1 MSIPLLA
8 TKLFIPPVRRELVPR
23 PRLVERLNAGLQRK
37 LTLISAPAG
46 FGKTTL
52 LAEWIATPIPSPS
65 PVERGRGERV
75 GVCWL
80 SLDKGDNDPAR
91 FWAYF
96 IAALQTI
103 HKGLGAT
110 ALAALQ
116 STQPPASE
124 ALLTSLLNEIA
135 AVPAPFALVLDDF
148 HVITA
153 PQVHEQIVFLL
164 EHLPPP
170 MHLIIASRADPPWPL
185 ARLRARGEISELR
198 ATDLRFTPEEA
209 AAFLNT
215 AMGLDLS
222 PEDVTALE
230 ERTEGWIVGL
240 QMAAISV
247 QGRRQVAGSDVTT
260 FIQAFTGSNRFVL
273 DYLVEE
279 VLAQQ
284 TPAIQEFLL
293 QTSILEQMTASL
305 CDAVLGQEVAE
316 VGGGGET
323 APASLPLDSSAV
335 LAYLERANLFVIPLD
350 DERRWY
356 RYHHL
361 FADLLHNR
369 LQQTQP
375 DQVPILHRRASE
387 WYDRNG
393 LTVDA
398 VSHALA
404 TGDVERVA
412 HLVEE
417 NALTMIYHGQL
428 ATLVGWLQALPAPV
442 MRSRPWLSIAQ
453 AWTLAYS
460 GALEAAETA
469 LRDAEEALTPA
480 PAGEADL
487 AAGARRERIAG
498 HAATIRGY
506 RAMLTGDMARAAEL
520 TRQAMAH
527 LPPDDLKT
535 RGFAALI
542 LGVALGM
549 SGDLEAGTRILSEAA
564 RTQAAGDRLLTTMI
578 LSDLAGLQYL
588 QGQLHAAAATCQEA
602 LQLMNAHARRSG
614 RQSPVVGFVY
624 SRLSRVLCEWND
636 LKAAIRYAREAV
648 KLGQQWGQKDSLAI
662 AYSYLAQALRAAGN
676 LGEALQASQ
685 QARQVA
691 GDYSSSE
698 EAQRAGLEMAIRL
711 LQGDVATAARWAEER
726 GLSVRDKLDLSR
738 MAEYGTLASIL
749 IAQGQLDAA
758 WILLE
763 RLLQVAEAAGAVSYE
778 IGILVLQVK
787 ALQARGEAERA
798 LDTLERA
805 LRLAEPEGYVRVFIN
820 EGEAMGKLL
829 RQAAERGI
837 APAYVGRLLAALAP
851 ESGQVPRPGRA
862 TLAEPL
868 SERELEV
875 LRLLTTGLSSTEMA
889 QELIV
894 SVNTVRS
901 HVKSIYA
908 KLNVHGRL
916 AAVQRAKELGLLSAQ
931 YPNLAQISGQVASA
945 DVIK

>member
-1 MSIPLLA
+1 MSTPLLT

-52 LAEWIATPIPSPS
+52 LAQAIADFRFSIADLGLRSGGDARIANRQS
-65 PVERGRGERV
+65 QIENPVA
-75 GVCWL
+75 WL

-96 IAALQTI
+96 IAALQTM

-116 STQPPASE
+116 SAQPPASE
-124 ALLTSLLNEIA
+124 ALLTSLINEIA
-135 AVPAPFALVLDDF
+135 ATPAPFALVLDDF

-153 PQVHEQIVFLL
+153 QPVHDQVVFLL
-164 EHLPPP
+164 DNLPPQ

-215 AMGLDLS
+215 TMGLDLS
-222 PEDVTALE
+222 PADVTALE

-247 QGRRQVAGSDVTT
+247 QGRRQAAGSDVST
-260 FIQAFTGSNRFVL
+260 FIQAFAGSNRFVL
-273 DYLVEE
+273 DYLAEE

-293 QTSILEQMTASL
+293 QTSILEQMTDSL
-305 CDAVLGQEVAE
+305 CAAVLEAGEQRL
-316 VGGGGET
+316 ET
-323 APASLPLDSSAV
+323 AQLSATELPSQAILQ
-335 LAYLERANLFVIPLD
+335 YLEKANLFVVPLD

-361 FADLLHNR
+361 FADLLQNQ
-369 LQQTQP
+369 LKQTQP
-375 DQVPILHRRASE
+375 DQVPILHLRASE

-393 LTVDA
+393 MIADA

-404 TGDVERVA
+404 AGDVERVA

-417 NALTMIYHGQL
+417 SALTMIYHGQL
-428 ATLVGWLQALPAPV
+428 TTLVGWLQALPAPV
-442 MRSRPWLSIAQ
+442 LRSRPWLSIAQ

-460 GALEAAETA
+460 GALDAAETS
-469 LRDAEEALTPA
+469 LRAAEEALTQPPA
-480 PAGEADL
+480 AETDL
-487 AAGARRERIAG
+487 AEDARRERIAG
-498 HAATIRGY
+498 HAAAIRGY
-506 RAMLTGDMARAAEL
+506 RAMLTGDLPRAAEL
-520 TRQAMAH
+520 TRQALAH

-535 RGFAALI
+535 RAFAALV
-542 LGVALGM
+542 LGVALGL
-549 SGDLEAGTRILSEAA
+549 SGDLEAGTRILAEAA

-578 LSDLAGLQYL
+578 LSDLAALQHL

-614 RQSPVVGFVY
+614 QQSPVVGFIY
-624 SRLSRVLCEWND
+624 SRLSRVLYEWND
-636 LKAAIRYAREAV
+636 MKAATRYAREAV

-662 AYSYLAQALRAAGN
+662 AYAYLAQALQAAGN
-676 LGEALQASQ
+676 LREALQASQ
-685 QARQVA
+685 QSRQVA
-691 GDYSSSE
+691 GDYSPAE
-698 EAQRAGLEMAIRL
+698 EAQRAGLEMSIRL
-711 LQGDVATAARWAEER
+711 IQGDVATAARWAEER
-726 GLSVRDKLDLSR
+726 GLSSGDKFDLSR
-738 MAEYGTLASIL
+738 MPEYSTLARIL
-749 IAQGQLDAA
+749 IAQGQLDEA

-763 RLLQVAEAAGAVSYE
+763 RLLQMAETAGAVTYE
-778 IGILVLQVK
+778 VGILVLQVK
-787 ALQARGEAERA
+787 ALQARGEVDRA
-798 LDTLERA
+798 LATLERA
-805 LRLAEPEGYVRVFIN
+805 LRLAEPEGFVRAFAN
-820 EGEAMGKLL
+820 EGAPLAQLL
-829 RQAAERGI
+829 RQAAGRGI
-837 APAYVGRLLAALAP
+837 VPAYVGRILAALAP
-851 ESGQVPRPGRA
+851 ESGQVQRPGQA

-875 LRLLTTGLSSTEMA
+875 LRLLTTGLSSTEIA

-894 SVNTVRS
+894 SVNTARS
-901 HVKSIYA
+901 HIKSIYA

-916 AAVQRAKELGLLSAQ
+916 AAAQRAKELGLL
-931 YPNLAQISGQVASA
+931 
-945 DVIK
+945 